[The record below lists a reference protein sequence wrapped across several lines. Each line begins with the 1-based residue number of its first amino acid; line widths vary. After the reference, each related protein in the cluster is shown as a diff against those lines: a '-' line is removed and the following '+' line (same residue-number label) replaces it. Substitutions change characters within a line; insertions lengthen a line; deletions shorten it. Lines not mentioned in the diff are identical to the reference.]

1 MIMVCSSHATASDFL
16 SKKGLRKTHFWFHC
30 YMWYSCGTALF
41 FNTLILSVRSII
53 YEPLRTLALKYLSQ
67 EQRKAKFH
75 INRCPTIVVKS
86 SMICWKKLTVNIK
99 NVQLKYFTITEAA
112 IGKCTK
118 TANCFI
124 TNKDLNLVK
133 ISLAKFGEQLI
144 WIKLFLE
151 QT

>member
-1 MIMVCSSHATASDFL
+1 MVKNGQTLWPFFSIIYEKVKGGTMIMVCSSHATASDFL

-75 INRCPTIVVKS
+75 VNRCPTIVVKS
-86 SMICWKKLTVNIK
+86 SMICWKKLNSK
-99 NVQLKYFTITEAA
+99 HK
-112 IGKCTK
+112 KCSVEIFHNHRSSHRK
-118 TANCFI
+118 MYEN
-124 TNKDLNLVK
+124 N
-133 ISLAKFGEQLI
+133 
-144 WIKLFLE
+144 
-151 QT
+151 